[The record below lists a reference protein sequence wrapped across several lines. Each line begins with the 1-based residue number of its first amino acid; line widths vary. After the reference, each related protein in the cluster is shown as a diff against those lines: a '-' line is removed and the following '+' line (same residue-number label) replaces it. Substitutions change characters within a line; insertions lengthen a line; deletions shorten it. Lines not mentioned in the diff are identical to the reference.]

1 MIESS
6 FSFIKDSYPELFI
19 FGHLAERLIGIDPS
33 SSLSKSRLCA
43 EKITKLIIEFEQL
56 DYIEDTQFDKIDKLY
71 ADSYL
76 PDLIKDI
83 LHAIRKS
90 GNKAAHSGIGDNN
103 EAALVLSKLFDL
115 LKWFYQTY
123 EDVDLGDIA
132 YVLPN
137 TTSDSQEIDL
147 LTKQLEGLQAQIQNY
162 ETKIR
167 ELNTSGAR
175 KGRKQRSENL
185 AKKIEL
191 NEKETRVL
199 LIDPKLRNAGWEC
212 NTERLNYK
220 KNHTLPQK
228 GRNMAI
234 AEWRC
239 GNLWADYALF
249 VDTTLYGVIE
259 AKRFSSA
266 ISTNLHQSKIYSQN
280 SDTIHDIQLL
290 GEWEQHKVPFL
301 FSTNGREYLEQIKT
315 ESGIWFSDVRN
326 SRKMPVPLRNWY
338 SPNGLME
345 LYKRDIDQINAHLK
359 SSEID
364 YLQDKTGLSLYDFQ
378 VNAIKAIEKKI
389 ISDPTQRRAL
399 LVMATGTGKTRTA
412 IGLSYR
418 LVKSNRF
425 RRILFLTDRRILAKQ
440 AADDFKDKKV
450 ENLNTFAEIYQ
461 IGDLKDLLP
470 KSETRIHF
478 ATVQGMVKRLFHSE
492 IKDEVNLQPLSI
504 DTYDCII
511 VDEAHRGYNLDKEL
525 DEDDLY
531 FRDQE
536 DYVSQYKK
544 VIDYFDAYV
553 IGLTATPAL
562 HTTQIFGMPVFTY
575 SYREAV
581 IDGYLVD
588 HEPPYNIKT
597 ELSENGIVWEK
608 GERPKAYNPE
618 DNNIEELSEL
628 EDELHIEVEQFN
640 KQVITE
646 SFNRTVI
653 KELVR
658 HLDPDGDEKTLIFAA
673 RDSHADMIVNLLF
686 EEFAA
691 IGVDVHQD
699 AIKKITGKSTY
710 DPGALTLHFKNE
722 RFPNIVVTVDLLT
735 TGVDVPPI
743 TNLVFMRRV
752 RSRILFEQMMGR
764 ATRKCDTFKK
774 DFFRVFDAVRV
785 YEALEHFTQM
795 QVVSNPVFTFEELI
809 EEFGSITNEERKVRQ
824 IEQIVAKLQRRKKDI
839 TGDRLDQFVRLSE
852 GKSPEELIE
861 NLKNDT
867 AAESEQKIK
876 QFAELWHFMDER
888 IYCPK
893 SILISEHEDMLLE
906 VARGYGK
913 ATKPQDYIESFK
925 EFILQ
930 NRETIAALNIV
941 CTRPS
946 ELSRESLKDLKLI
959 LDQNGYNEVS
969 LKTAWKNATN
979 QEIAA
984 DIIAFIRTLALDV
997 SLVSPQ
1003 QRVKN
1008 AIDKVRQMHNW
1019 NVVQNNW
1026 INRFEDQLVAESV
1039 LTKEDLNKSP
1049 FIEDGGYEL
1058 INKKFNYKLDE
1069 VIQMINTYLY
1079 SA

>member
-1 MIESS
+1 MAESS
-6 FSFIKDSYPELFI
+6 FLFLNTGYPKLFI
-19 FGHLAERLIGIDPS
+19 FGVLSERLVRVDPS
-33 SSLSKSRLCA
+33 SSISKSRLCA
-43 EKITKLIIEFEQL
+43 EEITRLVIKFEQL
-56 DYIEDTQFDKIDKLY
+56 SYVDENQFNKIDKLY
-71 ADSYL
+71 ANGYL
-76 PDLIKDI
+76 PEVVKDI

-90 GNKAAHSGIGDNN
+90 GNKAAHSGMGNTD
-103 EAALVLSKLFDL
+103 EAIFALNKLFDL
-115 LKWFYQTY
+115 AKWFYQTY
-123 EDVDLGDIA
+123 EDVDLGDIN
-132 YVLPN
+132 YVLPV
-137 TTSDSQEIDL
+137 TISDRQEIEE
-147 LTKQLEGLQAQIQNY
+147 LTDRLGALQIQIQSY
-162 ETKIR
+162 ETKI
-167 ELNTSGAR
+167 EQLNNAGAR
-175 KGRKQRSENL
+175 QNRKQRSVGL

-191 NEKETRVL
+191 DEKETRLL

-212 NTERLNYK
+212 DTERLNYK
-220 KNHTLPQK
+220 KHHTLPQK
-228 GRNMAI
+228 GRNIAI

-239 GNLWADYALF
+239 ENLWADYALF
-249 VDTTLYGVIE
+249 VGTTLYGVIE

-266 ISTNLHQSKIYSQN
+266 ISTNLHQSRIYSQN
-280 SDTIHDIQLL
+280 CNNNNEIQLL
-290 GEWEQHKVPFL
+290 GDWEGHKAPFL

-315 ESGIWFSDVRN
+315 ESGIWFVDTRH
-326 SRKMPVPLRNWY
+326 SRKMPNPLRDWY
-338 SPNGLME
+338 SPNGLVE
-345 LYKRDIDQINAHLK
+345 LYKRDIDQINLQLK
-359 SSEID
+359 SSNID
-364 YLQDKTGLSLYDFQ
+364 YLQDKSGLSLYDFQ
-378 VNAIKAIEKKI
+378 IKAIQTIENKI
-389 ISDPTQRRAL
+389 IADNESKRAL

-425 RRILFLTDRRILAKQ
+425 RRILFLTDRRILVKQ
-440 AADDFKDKKV
+440 AVDDFKDKKV

-461 IGDLKDLLP
+461 VSDLKDLLP
-470 KSETRIHF
+470 DSETRIHF
-478 ATVQGMVKRLFHSE
+478 ATVQSMVKRLFHSDT
-492 IKDEVNLQPLSI
+492 KDEVNLQPLSI

-525 DEDDLY
+525 DEDDLF

-544 VIDYFDAYV
+544 VIEYFDAYV

-588 HEPPYNIKT
+588 HEPPYSIKT

-608 GERPKAYNPE
+608 GECPKVYNPE
-618 DNNIEELSEL
+618 NNSIETLSEL

-653 KELVR
+653 KELVK

-691 IGVDVHQD
+691 IGIDVHQD

-710 DPGALTLHFKNE
+710 DPEKLILHFKNE
-722 RFPNIVVTVDLLT
+722 HFPNIVVTVDLLT
-735 TGVDVPPI
+735 TGVDVPSI

-764 ATRKCDTFKK
+764 ATRRCDAFKK
-774 DFFRVFDAVRV
+774 DYFRVFDAVRV

-795 QVVSNPVFTFEELI
+795 QTVSNPTFTFEELI
-809 EEFGSITNEERKVRQ
+809 GEFDNIKNEERKVRQ

-839 TGDRLDQFVRLSE
+839 TGDRLDLFVRLSE
-852 GKSPEELIE
+852 GQSPEEFIG
-861 NLKNDT
+861 NLKNGT
-867 AAESEQKIK
+867 SQENEQRVKRLG
-876 QFAELWHFMDER
+876 ELWRFLDER
-888 IYCPK
+888 IYHPK
-893 SILISEHEDMLLE
+893 SILVSEHEDELVGIE
-906 VARGYGK
+906 RGYGK
-913 ATKPQDYIESFK
+913 GKKPQDYIESFK
-925 EFILQ
+925 EFVLR
-930 NRETIAALNIV
+930 NKNTIAALNIV
-941 CTRPS
+941 CTRPN
-946 ELSRESLKDLKLI
+946 ELSRESLKELKLI
-959 LDQNGYNEVS
+959 LDQNGFNEVS
-969 LKTAWKNATN
+969 LKTAWKSATN

-997 SLVSPQ
+997 TLISPE
-1003 QRVKN
+1003 QRVKK
-1008 AIDKVRQMHNW
+1008 AIGKVRGMHDW
-1019 NVVQNNW
+1019 NAVQTRW
-1026 INRFEDQLVAESV
+1026 IDRFEKQLLAETV

-1049 FIEDGGYEL
+1049 FKDDGGYER
-1058 INKKFNYKLDE
+1058 INKIFNYKLDE
-1069 VIQMINTYLY
+1069 IIQTINTYLY